1 MNNELSYEEE
11 QLQILLLREMNQH
24 KILQERILKQE
35 QDEEYLKSMREDE
48 IKNKVELIP
57 EEISIVEMRRIRLKR
72 FSKYI

>member
-1 MNNELSYEEE
+1 
-11 QLQILLLREMNQH
+11 MNQH